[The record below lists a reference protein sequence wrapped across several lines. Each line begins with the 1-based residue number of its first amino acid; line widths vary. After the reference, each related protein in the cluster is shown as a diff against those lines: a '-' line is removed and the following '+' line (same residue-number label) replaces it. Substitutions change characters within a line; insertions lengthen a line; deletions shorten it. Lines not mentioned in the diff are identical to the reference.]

1 MRVGDTDV
9 SECEYLKVKPITLN
23 WGIGKEYTTE
33 YRCKKYNDLSC
44 ELFGECEYKRCK
56 RLNDFIKETE
66 AKAHELNY
74 LSISYKDFNNI
85 ETILTDWFNDYPIME

>member
-1 MRVGDTDV
+1 MGQQHYKEIDFFHDTLQ
-9 SECEYLKVKPITLN
+9 E
-23 WGIGKEYTTE
+23 
-33 YRCKKYNDLSC
+33 RQ
-44 ELFGECEYKRCK
+44 
-56 RLNDFIKETE
+56 LNDFIKETE